1 MRWSPV
7 VLTVLAASLAA
18 AAGLPDGSRK
28 LQEVVPTTPWSAPV
42 AVAPVAGPVPSLTVL
57 EWGPRPAPVT
67 TFPSHVPAGA
77 GASAAPASPSAPD
90 TSKQPD
96 VVVPESLWYEQP
108 KPAPQHLYL
117 ERLLMGETVDGW
129 GWDAGVDAEA
139 LSAEVNQLSEPP
151 GLSLG
156 FEHRT
161 ERTVFKNKEGEYE
174 DASLVGP
181 RMRWRPTEHTHFDLS
196 PLVGVNT
203 PYPMSEVVLVF
214 GWVY

>member
-1 MRWSPV
+1 MRWSFA

-18 AAGLPDGSRK
+18 AAGSPDGSSTQ
-28 LQEVVPTTPWSAPV
+28 QEVVPTTPWAAPV
-42 AVAPVAGPVPSLTVL
+42 AAGPASTAVPESRR
-57 EWGPRPAPVT
+57 RPAPASTAPVRAA
-67 TFPSHVPAGA
+67 PDDS
-77 GASAAPASPSAPD
+77 GASAAPAAPAAD
-90 TSKQPD
+90 GATRQPAVD
-96 VVVPESLWYEQP
+96 ALYTRWYEQTRSP
-108 KPAPQHLYL
+108 PQRLYL
-117 ERLLMGETVDGW
+117 ERLLIGETVDGW
-129 GWDAGVDAEA
+129 VWYAGEDAEA
-139 LSAEVNQLSEPP
+139 LSAELDRPSDTRA
-151 GLSLG
+151 LSLG

-181 RMRWRPTEHTHFDLS
+181 RMRWRPTEHTHFDIS